1 LPPEFRAGGSQ
12 PSTGCGRPAWLGLL
26 CLLMLPAAAAF
37 LLGGCATRANSI
49 SNSGYHAA
57 RPAYYT
63 PPAEGSD
70 PDFAYRGELSE
81 FDVLGITRGQTAS
94 ENEIVR
100 ALDSATRVRLKP
112 GSSILLIQSG
122 AAFPDA
128 PMVAELSKHFRVVP
142 FSGVPAGP
150 GYWPRWRAPAVEPE
164 SYAKSL
170 RLAAA
175 RGGND
180 VILCYW
186 GMLESAKENLP
197 TKTVSWVPGVNWLLP
212 DETQHKRIRL
222 KLALVDVRSGNW
234 TVFSP
239 EAFEDS
245 RINRSPRRAVADQK
259 LVESL
264 KEKVYESGVKELVR
278 LYAQN

>member
-1 LPPEFRAGGSQ
+1 MKN
-12 PSTGCGRPAWLGLL
+12 WKL
-26 CLLMLPAAAAF
+26 CLSTICAWALIA
-37 LLGGCATRANSI
+37 GCARSTHSI
-49 SNSGYHAA
+49 SNSAYHEE
-57 RPAYYT
+57 PGFF
-63 PPAEGSD
+63 GSYPNPGVSD
-70 PDFAYRGELSE
+70 EAFAYRGELSE
-81 FDVLGITRGQTAS
+81 FDVLGIKRGQAAS
-94 ENEIVR
+94 EEEIGQ
-100 ALDSATRVRLKP
+100 ALDSARQVKLGAK
-112 GSSILLIQSG
+112 SSILLIQSG

-142 FSGVPAGP
+142 FSGLPARTIRTQG
-150 GYWPRWRAPAVEPE
+150 WHTAEKTEPE

-186 GMLESAKENLP
+186 GILESEKENLP
-197 TKTVSWVPGVNWLLP
+197 TKAVSWVPGVNWLVP

-222 KLALVDVRSGNW
+222 KVALIDVRSGNW

-239 EAFEDS
+239 AAFEDA
-245 RINRSPRRAVADQK
+245 RVNRSPRRAVADQK

-264 KEKVYESGVKELVR
+264 KQKVYETGVKELVR
-278 LYAQN
+278 LYGEG

>member
-1 LPPEFRAGGSQ
+1 MKNWKF
-12 PSTGCGRPAWLGLL
+12 
-26 CLLMLPAAAAF
+26 CLLTICACAVLA
-37 LLGGCATRANSI
+37 GCARSIHSI
-49 SNSGYHAA
+49 SNSGYQADRSYCGYH
-57 RPAYYT
+57 PAD
-63 PPAEGSD
+63 AGSD
-70 PDFAYRGELSE
+70 PAFTYRGELSE
-81 FDVLGITRGQTAS
+81 FDVLGITRGQTTS
-94 ENEIVR
+94 ETEIAQ
-100 ALDSATRVRLKP
+100 ALDNAKRVKLGP

-142 FSGVPAGP
+142 FSGLPACP
-150 GYWPRWRAPAVEPE
+150 APTSAWHSRETEPQ

-180 VILCYW
+180 IILCYW
-186 GMLESAKENLP
+186 GILESEKENLP
-197 TKTVSWVPGVNWLLP
+197 TKTISWVPGVNWLVP
-212 DETQHKRIRL
+212 DETQYKRIRL
-222 KLALVDVRSGNW
+222 KLALIDVRSGNW

-259 LVESL
+259 LVASL
-264 KEKVYESGVKELVR
+264 KQREYARGVRELVR